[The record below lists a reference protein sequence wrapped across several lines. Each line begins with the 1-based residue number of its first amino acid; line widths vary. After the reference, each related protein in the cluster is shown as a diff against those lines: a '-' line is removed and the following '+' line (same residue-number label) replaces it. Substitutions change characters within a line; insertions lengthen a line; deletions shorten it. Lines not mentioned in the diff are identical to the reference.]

1 MHVFSET
8 YCSCEAA
15 QAEDCC
21 GPPAPETCTPAEA
34 CDHGACIDGTC
45 RLSLSTTVEVC
56 APVGGSPNCD
66 PGFVCDAQPEGDPE
80 CVWPCFGYLDEDGHV
95 VETPTLC
102 QPGQIC
108 IEGLYCIS
116 TMAPVPA
123 PTPGVTV

>member
-8 YCSCEAA
+8 YCK
-15 QAEDCC
+15 
-21 GPPAPETCTPAEA
+21 
-34 CDHGACIDGTC
+34 
-45 RLSLSTTVEVC
+45 
-56 APVGGSPNCD
+56 VGGSPNCD